1 MYIMIHIIIYNQQ
14 VFLIPKP
21 LQNQIN
27 EYARRLNMI
36 LTKEFSVIGSKF
48 QESNLKYTMYIIVPN
63 NIYNKYDYLTP
74 NKTNALSTDTQEG

>member
-1 MYIMIHIIIYNQQ
+1 MYIMVHNIIYSQYD
-14 VFLIPKP
+14 FLIPKS

-36 LTKEFSVIGSKF
+36 LTKKVSVIGSKF
-48 QESNLKYTMYIIVPN
+48 QESNLKYTIYIIVHN

-74 NKTNALSTDTQEG
+74 NKSNALSNDTQEG